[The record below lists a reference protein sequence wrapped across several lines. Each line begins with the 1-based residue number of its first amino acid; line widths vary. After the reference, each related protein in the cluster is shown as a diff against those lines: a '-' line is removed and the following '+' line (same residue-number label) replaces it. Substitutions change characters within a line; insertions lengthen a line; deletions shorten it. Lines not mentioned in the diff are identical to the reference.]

1 MTTVEV
7 LAEEAERTRLVGQ
20 AHVTR
25 TRGRVSTTFLHDPTS
40 LANGGTVIDPFF
52 RW

>member
-1 MTTVEV
+1 MTTIEV
-7 LAEEAERTRLVGQ
+7 LAEEAGRTRLVGQ

-25 TRGRVSTTFLHDPTS
+25 TRGRVSTTFLYHPTY
-40 LANGGTVIDPFF
+40 LADGGTLSTRRF